1 MLFGRRRNRREA
13 MIGGY
18 EFNRAARSAYC
29 NMDARIMEAGQ
40 KLELAEVCAACRSDR
55 RYLDSKYAVDA
66 T

>member
-1 MLFGRRRNRREA
+1 